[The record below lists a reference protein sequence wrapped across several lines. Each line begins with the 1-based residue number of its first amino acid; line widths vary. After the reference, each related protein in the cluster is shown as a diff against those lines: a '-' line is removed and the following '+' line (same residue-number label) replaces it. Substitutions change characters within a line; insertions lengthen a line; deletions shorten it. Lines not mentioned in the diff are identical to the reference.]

1 MDGELQMTNVNVYVK
16 KGHIYVT
23 GERIETVNGKLIN
36 NADNYAVNRKAAL
49 LYGLSA
55 SNVK

>member
-1 MDGELQMTNVNVYVK
+1 MDGELQVK
-16 KGHIYVT
+16 NLNGLKNRHIYLT
-23 GERIETVNGKLIN
+23 GERIETVSGKPN
-36 NADNYAVNRKAAL
+36 NNSDNNAVNRKAAL